1 MYLEP
6 FFEIPEPCSGLYQGA
21 VTPWG
26 WHLWHLD
33 GENTFSYGIKRGDQM
48 QEDQSN
54 SGKNIN
60 EEAGNLKIQLAE

>member
-1 MYLEP
+1 
-6 FFEIPEPCSGLYQGA
+6 
-21 VTPWG
+21 
-26 WHLWHLD
+26 LD